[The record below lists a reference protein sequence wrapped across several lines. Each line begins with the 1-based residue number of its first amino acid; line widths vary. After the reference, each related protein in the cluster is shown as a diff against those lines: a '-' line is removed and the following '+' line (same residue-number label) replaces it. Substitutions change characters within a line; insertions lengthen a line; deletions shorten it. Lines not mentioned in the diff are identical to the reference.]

1 MAPKKFA
8 QRLVKSNKDK
18 IVYGGTAVL
27 GGLVS
32 AAFLSAATVSS
43 ALGNSTGAAL
53 SGSLFAIH
61 GAQQL
66 KTLLAYHAYRQKER
80 QFSIKSS
87 LRKSRQ
93 ALHNGLRFNLLMLPA
108 VFFSHMTTL
117 QTLNQAVADEQN
129 VSDRIIR
136 EVMGT
141 DYQQEVTPTDS
152 PTSAWSHRKTPLP
165 QGTKIDGSPAD
176 MSFFITPLPPHI
188 AFDSPLEDGREPITL
203 AAGLVPAMLARRP
216 EERKNKAN
224 HELSGSPIQLARA
237 LSPE

>member
-18 IVYGGTAVL
+18 IMYGGTAML

-43 ALGNSTGAAL
+43 ALGNGTGAAL
-53 SGSLFAIH
+53 SSSLFAIH
-61 GAQQL
+61 GVQQL
-66 KTLLAYHAYRQKER
+66 KTFLVYHTQRQKER
-80 QFSIKSS
+80 QFSINSS

-93 ALHNGLRFNLLMLPA
+93 ALYNGLRFNLLMLPA

-117 QTLNQAVADEQN
+117 NTLNQAIADEQN
-129 VSDRIIR
+129 FSDRLIR

-141 DYQQEVTPTDS
+141 DYLQEVTPTDS
-152 PTSAWSHRKTPLP
+152 PTSAWSQRKMPLP
-165 QGTKIDGSPAD
+165 QGTKIDGRPAD
-176 MSFFITPLPPHI
+176 ISFYITPLPPHI
-188 AFDSPLEDGREPITL
+188 AFDSPLEDGREPIML

-216 EERKNKAN
+216 EERKNRAN
-224 HELSGSPIQLARA
+224 HELYGSPVQLTRA